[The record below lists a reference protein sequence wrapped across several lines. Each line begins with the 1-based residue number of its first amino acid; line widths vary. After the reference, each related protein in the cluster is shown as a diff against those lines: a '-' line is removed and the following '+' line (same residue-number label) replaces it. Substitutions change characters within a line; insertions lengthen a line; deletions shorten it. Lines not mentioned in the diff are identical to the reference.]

1 MKIIGL
7 IGGLGPESTLD
18 YYRLIIRAF
27 QERKSVDYPEIV
39 VYSANLTEGL
49 KLMEGKNWE
58 ALTDWLLHRIEALR
72 KAGAEFAAIGSNSPH
87 VVFDAVKP
95 RAPLP
100 LVSIVEATCR
110 KAREIGAKRLG
121 LLGTAFTMQAD
132 FFQKPFLARGMNVV
146 VPEPDDQQLIHRRLF
161 TEIELGIIKDS
172 TRQELLG
179 VVRRMIDRHGIEA
192 LILGCTELPLI
203 LTQSE
208 FGIPFLN
215 TTAIH
220 VEAIVD
226 YSIGLDTD

>member
-1 MKIIGL
+1 MKMIGL

-49 KLMEGKNWE
+49 KLMEGKNRE

-72 KAGAEFAAIGSNSPH
+72 NAGAEFAAIGSNSPH
-87 VVFDAVKP
+87 VVFDAV
-95 RAPLP
+95 RQRSPLP

-110 KAREIGAKRLG
+110 KARELGVTRLG

-132 FFQKPFLARGMNVV
+132 FFQKPFLAGGMDVA

-161 TEIELGIIKDS
+161 TEIELGIIRDS

-179 VVRRMIDRHGIEA
+179 VVRRLIDRHGIEA

-203 LTQSE
+203 LTKDE

-220 VEAIVD
+220 VEAIVMHALGFD
-226 YSIGLDTD
+226 S